1 MSVICFDCDMTLFKY
16 SDNIEVVGEP
26 IPHTVE
32 ALRKLYDMG
41 HTIIIFSGRPTE
53 QIISVVKK
61 YELPVH
67 KVNDVLLMPSP
78 EIKDDPSGVK
88 PHYDVIID
96 DKALNPR
103 DYGSAD
109 ELVDAILNFGEVQ
122 NKVMSFCIL
131 LGKSR

>member
-1 MSVICFDCDMTLFKY
+1 MVICFDCDKTLFKY

-53 QIISVVKK
+53 QIIPVVKK

-67 KVNDVLLMPSP
+67 KVNDVLLMPSS

-88 PHYDVIID
+88 PHYDVIVD

-103 DYGSAD
+103 DYSSAD
-109 ELVDAILNFGEVQ
+109 ELVNDILNFGEVQ
-122 NKVMSFCIL
+122 NKVISFCVL